1 MLEYI
6 VAAGLICLG
15 LVFCF
20 FGYGLFKIS
29 LSVFG
34 FIFGFGFGEMA
45 YLVFSPSGSG
55 TFWYYFC
62 AMFCGFIFAFLSFSL
77 YKLGIV
83 LLGIS
88 VTASVMA
95 SIHYILFGNVEVT
108 FVYTLIMVVLGVL
121 GGVLALKLRQPLIIA
136 YTSLGGGCL
145 VAKALTYAFNQNF
158 FFTVNATIA
167 GVIALVL
174 AALGFLVQMRSA
186 ARKKK
191 RKMAYEKV

>member
-1 MLEYI
+1 MVEYI
-6 VAAGLICLG
+6 VAGLLTCFG

-34 FIFGFGFGEMA
+34 FIFGFGFGEMV

-77 YKLGIV
+77 YKLGII
-83 LLGIS
+83 LLGIA

-95 SIHYILFGNVEVT
+95 SLHYIIFGNMEVT
-108 FVYTLIMVVLGVL
+108 FIYTLIMIILGIL
-121 GGVLALKLRQPLIIA
+121 GGVLALKYRRPLIVA
-136 YTSLGGGCL
+136 YTALGGGCL
-145 VAKALTYAFNQNF
+145 VAKALTYLFNQNF
-158 FFTVNATIA
+158 FFTIGAAVA
-167 GVIALVL
+167 GGIALVL
-174 AALGFLVQMRSA
+174 AVLGFLVQMRSA
-186 ARKKK
+186 ARKAK
-191 RKMAYEKV
+191 RRSA